1 MCVDAGNAVR
11 MWETERE
18 SMWETDRERACGR
31 EREQVCMEE
40 RERVFTN
47 GNVLSCCILV
57 CMQLCLLFIIFHSLL
72 RTWNAYMMH
81 CHDQRTP
88 QFVCVYSSSL
98 SFGLF
103 TLVQDARI
111 VLRCLSQ

>member
-31 EREQVCMEE
+31 EREQVCIEE

-57 CMQLCLLFIIFHSLL
+57 CMQLCLLFIIFHFFVIIFHFFVADME
-72 RTWNAYMMH
+72 RI
-81 CHDQRTP
+81 HDA
-88 QFVCVYSSSL
+88 L
-98 SFGLF
+98 S
-103 TLVQDARI
+103 
-111 VLRCLSQ
+111 